1 MAEVPRFAV
10 VLSDVEN
17 SLLVRLPGSYQALVQ
32 YLSKVL
38 GIAKEDLALESL
50 QEQGPGKDPVKDEAT
65 YQALVADKRKGV
77 RLQASSVGTCNYV
90 LGFAGKD
97 VLKVH
102 NLDTETVFHVQSAG
116 LNWSGRVC
124 MRANDRVFFSGGC
137 DRPKGALELDLRHSQ
152 ERRLE
157 DMKQS
162 RVWHGLC
169 ALDGNVYAVG
179 GRPNLEGIPASTAE
193 VFRAEVWTPL
203 PDLNHNRES
212 ISLVANRTT
221 LFAVGGFN
229 GKQRIDSIERLD
241 PGEWTLLV
249 WTLPGP
255 RQMVGVAFLSEDVL
269 VVAGGQNGAEDRTEV
284 CKLNLKTGVRKD
296 LPPLPAADFFNGRQL
311 VLRHPTE
318 LWAYGHSVHIFHLQ
332 TSRWVTAK

>member
-10 VLSDVEN
+10 VLSDVRN
-17 SLLVRLPGSYQALVQ
+17 SLLVRLPKSYQAFVQ
-32 YLSKVL
+32 SLSKVL
-38 GIAKEDLALESL
+38 GIAKEDLVLESL
-50 QEQGPGKDPVKDEAT
+50 QEQGLGKDPVMDEAT
-65 YQALVADKRKGV
+65 YQTLVVDKRKGV
-77 RLQASSVGTCNYV
+77 RLQASSLGTCNYV

-102 NLDTETVFHVQSAG
+102 NLDTETVFHVQSQA

-124 MRANDRVFFSGGC
+124 MRSNDRIFFSGGC
-137 DRPKGALELDLRHSQ
+137 DSPKSALELDLRHSL
-152 ERRLE
+152 ERHLD
-157 DMKQS
+157 DMKQP
-162 RVWHGLC
+162 RIWHGLC

-179 GRPNLEGIPASTAE
+179 GRPSINGLPTHTAE
-193 VFRAEVWTPL
+193 VFRAEVWTQL

-221 LFAVGGFN
+221 LFVVGGFD
-229 GKQRIDSIERLD
+229 GKQRIDTIERLD
-241 PGEWTLLV
+241 PGEWTLLP
-249 WTLPGP
+249 WTLQGP
-255 RQMVGVAFLSEDVL
+255 RQMTGVAFLSEDVL
-269 VVAGGQNGAEDRTEV
+269 VIAGGQNGAEDRAEV
-284 CKLNLKTGVRKD
+284 CELNLKTGAKKD

-318 LWAYGHSVHIFHLQ
+318 LWAYGHSVHIFHFQ